1 MVQEIDIPIDE
12 IKPFLDRQSRKDDF
26 EQLKDSIRQYGV
38 LVRIQV
44 TPIKERKRGKARKRG
59 KGKDWKYQLVWGHR
73 RLRAAKEV
81 GLETIPAE
89 IVMIDNKE
97 RVKRFFIENEA
108 RKQLTAY
115 EVAQLMEADR
125 GLLSINEIAEKYNM
139 RVKTVRGIL
148 RALEH
153 ATPALRKHLGNGRF
167 SLDDALAITQL
178 TNMREQVLIINR
190 AIEKGLK
197 GRSLKQEV
205 RSIRKIDSISTRA
218 VQARQRALNDE
229 LRTMSEEKRVVTKQ
243 YTNSVMALQDAL
255 VVKEVRRLLDKASV
269 DYSPFWTN
277 NENQKH

>member
-1 MVQEIDIPIDE
+1 MIQEVQIPVDE
-12 IKPFLDRQSRKDDF
+12 VKPFLDRQSRKDDF

-44 TPIKERKRGKARKRG
+44 TPIKEKKRGKARKRG
-59 KGKDWKYQLVWGHR
+59 RGKDWKYQLVWGHR

-81 GLETIPAE
+81 GLETVPAE
-89 IVMIDNKE
+89 IVAVDNKE

-115 EVAQLMEADR
+115 EVAQLMESDR
-125 GLLSINEIAEKYNM
+125 GLLSINEIAEKYSIKI
-139 RVKTVRGIL
+139 KTVRGIL

-205 RSIRKIDSISTRA
+205 RSIRKIDNISTRA

-229 LRTMSEEKRVVTKQ
+229 LRTMGEERETVTKN
-243 YTNSVMALQDAL
+243 YDNSVLALQDAL
-255 VVKEVRRLLDKASV
+255 VLPEVRRLMDKTSV
-269 DYSPFWTN
+269 DYSAFWN
-277 NENQKH
+277 K